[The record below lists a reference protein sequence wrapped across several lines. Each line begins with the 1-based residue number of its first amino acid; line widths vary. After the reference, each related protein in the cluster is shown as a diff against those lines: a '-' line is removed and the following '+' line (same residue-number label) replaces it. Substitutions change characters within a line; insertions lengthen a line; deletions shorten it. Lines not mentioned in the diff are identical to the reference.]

1 MRMLDRRIF
10 LGSSLGGMAAAM
22 TFPFAL
28 AANERS
34 RLTDGAA
41 SPLPDFAP
49 DTLFLTW
56 QQDPT
61 TTMTIQWVGAEVS
74 FDTSIQSILFLIL
87 CVSVSRWLILSFL
100 FQRLAAMLGVIVTGK
115 NSLSNSP
122 VSALKIRTT
131 PSSPPVATCWPS
143 GRNATAKTPAE

>member
-34 RLTDGAA
+34 RLTDGVA

-56 QQDPT
+56 QQYLRLEEE
-61 TTMTIQWVGAEVS
+61 IQWSERGA
-74 FDTSIQSILFLIL
+74 FF
-87 CVSVSRWLILSFL
+87 
-100 FQRLAAMLGVIVTGK
+100 G
-115 NSLSNSP
+115 
-122 VSALKIRTT
+122 
-131 PSSPPVATCWPS
+131 SSPALYSSWQQVLQTQFQLS
-143 GRNATAKTPAE
+143 QESYV